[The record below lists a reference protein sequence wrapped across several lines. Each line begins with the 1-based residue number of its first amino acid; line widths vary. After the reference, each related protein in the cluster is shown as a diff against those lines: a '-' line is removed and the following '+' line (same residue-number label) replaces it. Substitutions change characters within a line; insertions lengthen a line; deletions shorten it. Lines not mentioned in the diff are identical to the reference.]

1 MNVPGDL
8 SRGRERRIL
17 KKRRSFNTRTGRV
30 ENSLLTFRSIATRSP
45 MRFNAAS
52 LSRSRSWSLLCDPPA
67 PDSTSPPPPP
77 NSRARL
83 RRITRGGGVGG
94 GASFKQRRSPRE
106 RGRTGTRKRAPQ
118 RLWARRAR
126 EGISPPAAGGD
137 PARTRARASARER
150 EDARTWG
157 PGSRTSSAS
166 PAGCGPHG
174 MTCDDDQLLTVHVH
188 VHVLY
193 VYVYSCTR
201 TQTRRPLPWS
211 GRHVRK
217 YGSTF
222 VKVLSKVR
230 KYFRKYLRK
239 YNYMYTYV

>member
-1 MNVPGDL
+1 MVAAL
-8 SRGRERRIL
+8 
-17 KKRRSFNTRTGRV
+17 RSAGTGLDVAAAAAEQPRAA
-30 ENSLLTFRSIATRSP
+30 ATD
-45 MRFNAAS
+45 NA
-52 LSRSRSWSLLCDPPA
+52 WG
-67 PDSTSPPPPP
+67 
-77 NSRARL
+77 
-83 RRITRGGGVGG
+83 RGGGRSVL
-94 GASFKQRRSPRE
+94 KQRRSPRE

-217 YGSTF
+217 YGSTKYF
-222 VKVLSKVR
+222 RESTFESTKVLSKVSPEVQLHVHVR
-230 KYFRKYLRK
+230 VGLLRFRAKVQRYVPVNVYLRTVCTVMNPK
-239 YNYMYTYV
+239 GSTL